1 MASIEIPA
9 DINASNV
16 RQYLADVVWEKF
28 EAERTHLDRI
38 SEWATGCQPEYL
50 VPARTSHE
58 KRALL
63 KLGKTPWLGL
73 VVESFTQALAVQ
85 GYRTQGSTDNVPG
98 PWQTWNANNFRAR
111 QTSIHRA
118 ALMYGHAYARALP
131 GTAPDGKDQ
140 AVLRG
145 LSPRRVLA
153 LYDDPVS
160 DDFPRY
166 ALEWLQDA
174 HTVRFYTDEVYFDIP
189 MPTRG
194 TFPQDKTITVTEH
207 GAGVVPIVRYLNT
220 MDLDGRVRG
229 EVEHLIPVASRLDK
243 TLFDRL
249 LAQHFA
255 SWRVRWATGLDN
267 AADDDD
273 PAAFLAELSQSDTL
287 VTASADAKFGTLDP
301 TPLADFIT
309 AYVRDLSDL
318 EDVAQLPPNW
328 SGGVNGVGPEALSLL
343 RSNTTNKLVSR
354 QITFGSAHNQLLRL
368 GASIEGDEAAA
379 KDFHAGVTW
388 ENVDLRSLGQA
399 MDAYGKAHAIL
410 GVPARYLWRLLFGE
424 ADAEQMEDYFQ
435 SDNKMDKELLYWG
448 INQPVPG
455 GEGANAPQPN
465 AEPTQLA

>member
-28 EAERTHLDRI
+28 ETERTHLDRI

-73 VVESFTQALAVQ
+73 VVESFTQALAIQ
-85 GYRTQGSTDNVPG
+85 AYRTQGSTDNVPG
-98 PWQTWNANNFRAR
+98 PWQTWNANGFRAR

-131 GTAPDGKDQ
+131 GAALDGKAQ
-140 AVLRG
+140 AQLRG

-153 LYDDPVS
+153 LYDDPVA

-166 ALEWLQDA
+166 AMEWLQDA

-194 TFPQDKTITVTEH
+194 TFPQDKAIAVTEH

-309 AYVRDLSDL
+309 AYERDLSDL
-318 EDVAQLPPNW
+318 EDAAQLPPNW
-328 SGGVNGVGPEALSLL
+328 SGGVSNVGPEALSLL
-343 RSNTTNKLVSR
+343 RANTKNKLTER

-368 GASIEGDEAAA
+368 SAKIEGDMDAAS
-379 KDFHAGVTW
+379 DFHASVIW
-388 ENVDLRSLGQA
+388 EDVDLRSLGA
-399 MDAYGKAHAIL
+399 AVDAYSKLHLML
-410 GVPARYLWRLLFGE
+410 GVPAKSLWSKFGSE
-424 ADAEQMEDYFQ
+424 DDVAEWVAEFKSTD
-435 SDNKMDKELLYWG
+435 STSEELRYWG
-448 INQPVPG
+448 LGQPVPG
-455 GEGANAPQPN
+455 GAGSNAPQPN
-465 AEPTQLA
+465 AEPGQTA

>member
-73 VVESFTQALAVQ
+73 VVQSFTQALAVD
-85 GYRTQGSTDNVPG
+85 GYRTLGSTDNVPG
-98 PWQTWNANNFRAR
+98 PWRTWNANNFRAR

-131 GTAPDGKDQ
+131 GDAADGKGQ

-174 HTVRFYTDEVYFDIP
+174 HTVRFYTDESYFDIP

-194 TFPQDKTITVTEH
+194 TFPQDKAITVTEH

-229 EVEHLIPVASRLDK
+229 EIEHLIPVASRLDK

-309 AYVRDLSDL
+309 AYERDLADL
-318 EDVAQLPPNW
+318 EDTAQLPPNW
-328 SGGVNGVGPEALSLL
+328 SGGVSNVGPEALSLL
-343 RSNTTNKLVSR
+343 RANTKNKLVER

-368 GASIEGDEAAA
+368 AAHIEGDEAAA
-379 KDFHAGVTW
+379 QDFNASVSW
-388 ENVDLRSLGQA
+388 EDADLRSLGA
-399 MDAYGKAHAIL
+399 AVDAWSKMHLLL
-410 GVPARYLWRLLFGE
+410 GVPARALWRKVVSDEE
-424 ADAEQMEDYFQ
+424 AQIWETYFE
-435 SDNKMDKELLYWG
+435 SKEPMDEELKYWG
-448 INQPVPG
+448 QNTPVPG
-455 GEGANAPQPN
+455 GEGSSAPQPN
-465 AEPTQLA
+465 AQPGQAE